1 MSIDLHSIVWIVIV
15 ALVVIWLLGLVFRFA
30 KSFIHILL
38 LVAVLLVAYN
48 FIFR

>member
-15 ALVVIWLLGLVFRFA
+15 ALVVIWLLGLLFRFA
-30 KSFIHILL
+30 KNFIHILL

-48 FIFR
+48 FFFR